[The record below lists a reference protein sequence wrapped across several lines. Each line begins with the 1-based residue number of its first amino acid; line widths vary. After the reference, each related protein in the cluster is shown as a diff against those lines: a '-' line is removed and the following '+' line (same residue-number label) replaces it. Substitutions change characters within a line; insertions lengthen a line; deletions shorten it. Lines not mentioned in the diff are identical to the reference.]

1 MWDGGFVNFL
11 ILIYMERS
19 FDLKA
24 TACFLPDI
32 KIRKYRSISASM
44 ENEEENEESVEVTPY
59 FGHSR
64 HQSSMIENYE
74 GVSDLFHHIIQEH
87 SKIRNK
93 ISQQAKFIEKMC
105 KRPPAHFFKRSPL
118 LGKLKEQ
125 KENIENFSN
134 GDSKDFT
141 FRSFGVQNSA
151 KEVKRFRF
159 PREVFRNKT
168 RSRQSNVDY

>member
-1 MWDGGFVNFL
+1 
-11 ILIYMERS
+11 MERS

-24 TACFLPDI
+24 TACFLPDL

-44 ENEEENEESVEVTPY
+44 ENDEENEESVELTPY
-59 FGHSR
+59 FKHSR

-74 GVSDLFHHIIQEH
+74 GVSDLYHQIVQEQ

-93 ISQQAKFIEKMC
+93 INQQAKFIEKIC
-105 KRPPAHFFKRSPL
+105 KRPPAHFFNRSPL
-118 LGKLKEQ
+118 LSQLNEH
-125 KENIENFSN
+125 KENIEKFSN
-134 GDSKDFT
+134 LDNKDFT

-159 PREVFRNKT
+159 PREVFRHKT